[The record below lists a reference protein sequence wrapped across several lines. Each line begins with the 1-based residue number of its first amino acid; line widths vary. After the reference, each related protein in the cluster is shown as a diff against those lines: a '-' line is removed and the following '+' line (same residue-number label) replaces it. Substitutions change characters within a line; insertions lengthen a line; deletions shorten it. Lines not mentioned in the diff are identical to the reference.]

1 MDATSK
7 QRATVVEI
15 VGANRRRKKN
25 GKSNFSG
32 GACRLQ
38 VGRWTTCA
46 ATCKRE
52 ATRPFDHLVARA
64 RHMRPSIPPSFSTTV
79 SFRSLLAT
87 LLFHA
92 STTTASARIIE
103 MERPRSPL
111 RISRH
116 AHAPLSVTAHLKI
129 NPRTRNPVL
138 RISGTDSS
146 SRFERTFRRRYSLF
160 HRERNGKSR
169 IYWFEERAIL
179 FGKIFQRA
187 FRQRKRDT
195 RMERGGSAEK
205 RKGEL

>member
-1 MDATSK
+1 MDVTSK

-146 SRFERTFRRRYSLF
+146 SRFERTFRRRYSSRKKRAESNLLIRGEGDF
-160 HRERNGKSR
+160 VWKDFSEGVSSTKAGYQSGKR
-169 IYWFEERAIL
+169 W
-179 FGKIFQRA
+179 KC
-187 FRQRKRDT
+187 
-195 RMERGGSAEK
+195 
-205 RKGEL
+205 

>member
-1 MDATSK
+1 MDDLRRDLQTRGNQAVRSPCCT
-7 QRATVVEI
+7 RAAHASVHPTEFLHH
-15 VGANRRRKKN
+15 G
-25 GKSNFSG
+25 F
-32 GACRLQ
+32 
-38 VGRWTTCA
+38 
-46 ATCKRE
+46 
-52 ATRPFDHLVARA
+52 
-64 RHMRPSIPPSFSTTV
+64 V
-79 SFRSLLAT
+79 SFAT

-169 IYWFEERAIL
+169 IY
-179 FGKIFQRA
+179 
-187 FRQRKRDT
+187 
-195 RMERGGSAEK
+195 
-205 RKGEL
+205 